1 MEDNS
6 YVSLSLKKYNELYD
20 KAKRF
25 DELTEKFGDDL
36 SKAINDI
43 IENFNN
49 IFNND
54 EKEEEK

>member
-25 DELTEKFGDDL
+25 DKLTEEFGDDL

-43 IENFNN
+43 IKNFNN